1 MLENGYIRMYR
12 SLTQWE
18 WYTDA
23 NTVRVF
29 IHLLLTVNYE
39 EGRWKGIVVKRG
51 QRIAS
56 YSILAKELK
65 MTEKMIRT
73 AVNHLKR
80 TGEVAHT
87 KCAKHA
93 VFTVIN
99 YDKFQ
104 ERSVIEADCGQ
115 AAGSQGAGK
124 GQQRNKAKEYNKAI
138 NNNPPY
144 SPPLEGTENVESGEN
159 LDFQTESGSPSE
171 SGSHSKTRKPREILT
186 KAQRGLFDMFYTAY
200 PKKQGKGQAE
210 RAWKSID
217 PDQALLARILDGLEN
232 AKRYDSRFQ
241 NRQYTPN
248 PATWL
253 NGRGWEDEYSTQG
266 RSTGHSYAASD
277 EKRPCG
283 SFDTDDFFEAA
294 LRQTYG
300 GSNE

>member
-87 KCAKHA
+87 KCAKYA

-104 ERSVIEADCGQ
+104 DQSVIEADCGQ

-144 SPPLEGTENVESGEN
+144 SPPLEGTENVGSGEN
-159 LDFQTESGSPSE
+159 LDFQTESGSPFE
-171 SGSHSKTRKPREILT
+171 SGSHSKTRKPRNILT
-186 KAQRGLFDMFYTAY
+186 KAQQETFGMFYTAY

-217 PDQALLARILDGLEN
+217 PDKDLLAHILDGLEN

-253 NGRGWEDEYSTQG
+253 NSKGWEDEHTDQSTNTGYSYT
-266 RSTGHSYAASD
+266 ASD
-277 EKRPCG
+277 KECPHG

-294 LRQTYG
+294 LQQTYG
-300 GSNE
+300 GRK